1 MKKEEQK
8 SLKECKKLVKE
19 GQPSSAKILAKEIVN
34 VRRTVDRMY
43 ATKAQLNSVIMNLQT
58 AVSMMKMQGAISKS
72 NDIMRS
78 MNQLMNIPELRE
90 TMNVMSR
97 EMMKTGLID
106 EIMNDALSSMEVC
119 KHLFTIVSVYILYT
133 IYAM

>member
-19 GQPSSAKILAKEIVN
+19 GQPNSAKILAKEIVN

-58 AVSMMKMQGAISKS
+58 AASMMKMQGAISKS
-72 NDIMRS
+72 NDIMRT
-78 MNQLMNIPELRE
+78 MNQLINIPELKE
-90 TMNVMSR
+90 TMNTMSR

-106 EIMNDALSSMEVC
+106 EIMSDAFSSIEVRIIY
-119 KHLFTIVSVYILYT
+119 FYIRYFFIDIPT
-133 IYAM
+133 